1 MRIRVVA
8 IGHRL
13 PPWVEAGCD
22 DYAKRMPREWSFELV
37 ALKSATRVEGKPA
50 AEVLRAEAT
59 LIEAALP
66 ADYLRIVLDE
76 HGKAVTTAELAGM
89 PRGWRQD
96 GRSAAFIIGGAD
108 GLDPALKEKAD
119 QRLALSALTLPHA
132 LARLVLVEQLY
143 RAATLLQGHP
153 YHRV

>member
-1 MRIRVVA
+1 MRIRIVA

-22 DYAKRMPREWSFELV
+22 EYAKRMPREWSFELV

-50 AEVLRAEAT
+50 AEVMRAEAK
-59 LIEAALP
+59 LIEAAIP
-66 ADYLRIVLDE
+66 PDHLRIVLDE
-76 HGKAVTTAELAGM
+76 HGHAVTTAELAGM
-89 PRGWRQD
+89 LRGWRQD
-96 GRSAAFIIGGAD
+96 SRSAAFIIGGAD

-153 YHRV
+153 YHRA

>member
-13 PPWVEAGCD
+13 PAWVEAGCD
-22 DYAKRMPREWSFELV
+22 EYAKRMPREWSFELV
-37 ALKSATRVEGKPA
+37 ALKSAARVEGKPA
-50 AEVLRAEAT
+50 TDVMRIEAK

-66 ADYLRIVLDE
+66 PDHLRIVLDE
-76 HGKAVTTAELAGM
+76 HGKAVTTAELAGTL
-89 PRGWRQD
+89 RGWRQD
-96 GRSAAFIIGGAD
+96 GRNAAFIIGGAD

-119 QRLALSALTLPHA
+119 QLIALSALTLPHA

-153 YHRV
+153 YHRA

>member
-13 PPWVEAGCD
+13 PSWVEAGCD
-22 DYAKRMPREWSFELV
+22 EYAKRMPREWSFELV

-50 AEVLRAEAT
+50 AEAMRTEAK

-66 ADYLRIVLDE
+66 ADYLRIALDE

-89 PRGWRQD
+89 LRGWRQD
-96 GRSAAFIIGGAD
+96 GRNAAFIIGGAD
-108 GLDPALKEKAD
+108 GLDPALKEHAD

-132 LARLVLVEQLY
+132 LARLVLLEQLY